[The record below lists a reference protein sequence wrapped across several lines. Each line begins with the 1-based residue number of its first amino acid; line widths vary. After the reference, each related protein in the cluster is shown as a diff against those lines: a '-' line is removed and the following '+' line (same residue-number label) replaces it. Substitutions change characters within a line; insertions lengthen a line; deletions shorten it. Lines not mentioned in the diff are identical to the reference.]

1 MYIRSVAAI
10 PLVNT
15 STEERVNKH
24 CEAVRIS
31 SVKKQYACVGL
42 RTLEVHLRHFIS
54 GQTIIDTFSLFL

>member
-24 CEAVRIS
+24 CEA
-31 SVKKQYACVGL
+31 QGHMFL
-42 RTLEVHLRHFIS
+42 
-54 GQTIIDTFSLFL
+54 TFS